1 MAPPGWLRRL
11 GAGAPILAAMMIGA
25 CAPVVAPAPPL
36 GPTLQVVATNQ
47 TTEAAIVTFAFESE
61 LAAGE
66 GEALIDQC
74 SSSVTTMGEVAGTL
88 TVRVN
93 GDVVVDTRVVQVSDE
108 AFYVL
113 RIRIERDEDVFTTGP
128 SLAQQPPSMPPQ
140 PVACGPEP

>member
-1 MAPPGWLRRL
+1 MRKLAASLASVTVGL
-11 GAGAPILAAMMIGA
+11 GA
-25 CAPVVAPAPPL
+25 CTPVAAPAPPL

-47 TTEAAIVTFAFESE
+47 ATEAATVTFAFESE

-66 GEALIDQC
+66 GESLIDPC

-93 GDVVVDTRVVQVSDE
+93 GDLVVDTRVLLVSDE

-113 RIRIERDEDVFTTGP
+113 RVHIERDEDVFTTGP
-128 SLAQQPPSMPPQ
+128 ALAQEPPVMPPQ